1 MTDVLRKTFAPH
13 DLKLDESGH
22 IVLAFA
28 QLNVVD
34 ADRDVSLPGSFP
46 QKAVPMSAY
55 GHTSW
60 DGALPTGKGSIREA
74 GEWAVFE
81 GDFFMDTEQG
91 RNTYNT
97 VKAMGELQE
106 YSYGLKPLKHSYGT
120 KDGVNVRFIEQQD
133 VFEVSPVL
141 KGAGV
146 STHTMSIKS
155 GGPGP
160 DTPYAEH
167 AAWVLGVVKAFS
179 DRTTDRAEW
188 RAKEGRNLSEANR
201 EALDEIVKGLGL
213 SMDELRTLLAETQ
226 PRDHLKTQI
235 AVLVAQAKGLGVPIP
250 A

>member
-1 MTDVLRKTFAPH
+1 MTEVLRKTFAPH

-28 QLNVVD
+28 QMNVID

-46 QKAVPMSAY
+46 TKAVPMSAY

-60 DGALPTGKGSIREA
+60 DGALPTGKGTIREA

-81 GDFFMDTEQG
+81 GDFFLDTDQG

-97 VKAMGELQE
+97 VKAMAELQE
-106 YSYGLKPLKHSYGT
+106 YSYGLKPLKHSYGQ
-120 KDGVNVRFIEQQD
+120 KDGINVRFLEKQD

-146 STHTMSIKS
+146 STHTMAIKS
-155 GGPGP
+155 DGPGT
-160 DTPYAEH
+160 DAPYAEH

-179 DRTTDRAEW
+179 DRTADRSEW
-188 RAKEGRNLSEANR
+188 RAKEGRSLSEANR
-201 EALDEIVKGLGL
+201 EALDGIVKGLGL
-213 SMDELRTLLAETQ
+213 SMDELRKLLDEAT
-226 PRDHLKTQI
+226 PDARLKTQI

>member
-1 MTDVLRKTFAPH
+1 MRKTFTPH
-13 DLKLDESGH
+13 DLKLDEAGH

-28 QLNVVD
+28 QMNVVD

-46 QKAVPMSAY
+46 TKAVPMSAY
-55 GHTSW
+55 GHSSW
-60 DGALPTGKGSIREA
+60 DGALPTGKGAIREA

-81 GDFFMDTEQG
+81 GDFFLDTDQG

-106 YSYGLKPLKHSYGT
+106 YSYGLKPLRHSYGQ
-120 KDGVNVRFIEQQD
+120 KDGISVRFIEKQD

-146 STHTMSIKS
+146 STHTMAIKS

-160 DTPYAEH
+160 DTPYADH

-179 DRTTDRAEW
+179 DRTTDRSEW
-188 RAKEGRNLSEANR
+188 RAKEGRSLSVANR
-201 EALDEIVKGLGL
+201 EALAEIVKGLGL
-213 SMDELRTLLAETQ
+213 SMGELQKLLDDTDPRKGLRTELDVLLA
-226 PRDHLKTQI
+226 
-235 AVLVAQAKGLGVPIP
+235 QARGLGVPVP